1 MMWQLSANYGI
12 VFAILAG
19 NDYNPIQI
27 KKASSEE
34 LAPNRLELRQQLWLV
49 CNHHIHSLSTDAM
62 ANISYRAR
70 CYAPLNI
77 YSLVCLIRRGPLTGK
92 IATAGTHSDSAR
104 APPVRR

>member
-34 LAPNRLELRQQLWLV
+34 LAPNRLELRKQLRLV
-49 CNHHIHSLSTDAM
+49 CNQSLRMVSTETVAKL
-62 ANISYRAR
+62 SYR
-70 CYAPLNI
+70 
-77 YSLVCLIRRGPLTGK
+77 VCLHAHSYIYYSDRLIRLTALTGV
-92 IATAGTHSDSAR
+92 IATTGVPSIPR
-104 APPVRR
+104 APPVRPV